1 MANLKEVRNRINSVQ
16 NTQQITS
23 AMKMVSAS
31 KLRKAQNAINKMRP
45 YDNKLHELL
54 INISRDMA
62 EGETDNVFTLE
73 RAPEK
78 VLLVVISSNRGLCG
92 AFNTNVI
99 KKAKAKVEEDFQAQ
113 KSTGNLFIYA
123 IGKKVFQ
130 YFNRE
135 NYQIAGHEEDII
147 EKPEFDPVRQ
157 LAEKL
162 MDEFREGKY
171 DRIEIVYNR
180 FKNAATQIMTSEK
193 FLPLT
198 ADEKEEE
205 NLDNEPLTEYIYG
218 PDKETIL
225 KELIPKTLKVQLY
238 KAFLDSHA
246 AEHGAR
252 MTAMHQATENAQE
265 LLRDLRLAYNK
276 ARQAAITNEIIEIT
290 SGAEALRG

>member
-1 MANLKEVRNRINSVQ
+1 
-16 NTQQITS
+16 
-23 AMKMVSAS
+23 MKMVSAS
-31 KLRKAQNAINKMRP
+31 KLRKAQNAIHKMRP
-45 YDNKLHELL
+45 YDKKLHELL
-54 INISRDMA
+54 IHISQDI
-62 EGETDNVFTLE
+62 EQDGTDSVFTKE
-73 RAPEK
+73 REPEK

-92 AFNTNVI
+92 AFNANVI
-99 KKAKAKVEEDFQAQ
+99 KKAKAMIDKDFQAQ
-113 KSTGNLFIYA
+113 KSAGNLSIYA
-123 IGKKVFQ
+123 VGKKVYQ

-162 MDEFREGKY
+162 MSEFEAGKY

-180 FKNAATQIMTSEK
+180 FKNAATQVLSSEK

-198 ADEKEEE
+198 AEEDKEKHDE
-205 NLDNEPLTEYIYG
+205 DQLTEYIYE

-238 KAFLDSHA
+238 KVFLDSHA

-252 MTAMHQATENAQE
+252 MTAMHQATENARE

-276 ARQAAITNEIIEIT
+276 ARQAAITNEIIEIA
-290 SGAEALRG
+290 SGAEALRR